1 MVIKS
6 ICHLVTF
13 PKYQLPELQKD
24 AGRALQKEGITAFV
38 SNKTTVKR
46 KGGRTLQGVGAIV

>member
-24 AGRALQKEGITAFV
+24 AGQALQKEGITAFV

-46 KGGRTLQGVGAIV
+46 KGARTQDSTRV